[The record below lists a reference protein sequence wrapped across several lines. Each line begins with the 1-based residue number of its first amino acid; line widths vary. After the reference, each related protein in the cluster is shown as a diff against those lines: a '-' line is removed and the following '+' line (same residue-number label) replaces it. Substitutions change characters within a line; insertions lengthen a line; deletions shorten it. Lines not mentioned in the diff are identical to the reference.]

1 MPWWIWL
8 ILSLFMLAMIVAG
21 IAYAALHGFR
31 ALNGIAEI
39 GSRLGKP
46 LSELADVPQGA
57 DAREPLAPPTFTQPL
72 NSAISRYD
80 DAQSTSSGAGTRSAN
95 VTRVRGAVVTLQPL
109 TDCGCKLWR
118 GPRHRLMHA
127 GEYENPT
134 AMAVCDERGFT
145 HGQTSAQTFG
155 GGSTRPIAFPAVCRI
170 PEASGA

>member
-31 ALNGIAEI
+31 ALNGIVQI

-57 DAREPLAPPTFTQPL
+57 DAREPLDPPTFTQPL

-80 DAQSTSSGAGTRSAN
+80 DAQVDVIRRRNAKRERHA
-95 VTRVRGAVVTLQPL
+95 RAWVR
-109 TDCGCKLWR
+109 WSR
-118 GPRHRLMHA
+118 FNR
-127 GEYENPT
+127 
-134 AMAVCDERGFT
+134 
-145 HGQTSAQTFG
+145 
-155 GGSTRPIAFPAVCRI
+155 
-170 PEASGA
+170 

>member
-80 DAQSTSSGAGTRSAN
+80 DAQVDVIRRRNAKRERHARAWARWSRFN
-95 VTRVRGAVVTLQPL
+95 R
-109 TDCGCKLWR
+109 CKLWR

>member
-1 MPWWIWL
+1 MQPEKKSLVPMVNFMNKIPGGIML
-8 ILSLFMLAMIVAG
+8 I
-21 IAYAALHGFR
+21 
-31 ALNGIAEI
+31 
-39 GSRLGKP
+39 P
-46 LSELADVPQGA
+46 LLVGC
-57 DAREPLAPPTFTQPL
+57 TL
-72 NSAISRYD
+72 NSFFPDFLQIGGATTGVLT
-80 DAQSTSSGAGTRSAN
+80 STNAFLGAFFVCVGANLSISGAGKALK
-95 VTRVRGAVVTLQPL
+95 VGAVVTLQPL

>member
-57 DAREPLAPPTFTQPL
+57 DVREPLAPPTFTQPL

-80 DAQSTSSGAGTRSAN
+80 DAQEREARTSRAC
-95 VTRVRGAVVTLQPL
+95 VGAVVTFQPL
-109 TDCGCKLWR
+109 TDCGCKLRR

-155 GGSTRPIAFPAVCRI
+155 GESTRPIAFPAVCRI

>member
-57 DAREPLAPPTFTQPL
+57 DAREPLAPPAFTQPL
-72 NSAISRYD
+72 NSAIS
-80 DAQSTSSGAGTRSAN
+80 
-95 VTRVRGAVVTLQPL
+95 
-109 TDCGCKLWR
+109 
-118 GPRHRLMHA
+118 
-127 GEYENPT
+127 
-134 AMAVCDERGFT
+134 
-145 HGQTSAQTFG
+145 QTGRALG
-155 GGSTRPIAFPAVCRI
+155 RDRA
-170 PEASGA
+170 

>member
-72 NSAISRYD
+72 NSTISRYD
-80 DAQSTSSGAGTRSAN
+80 DAQVDVIRRRNAKRE
-95 VTRVRGAVVTLQPL
+95 
-109 TDCGCKLWR
+109 
-118 GPRHRLMHA
+118 RHARA
-127 GEYENPT
+127 WARWSRFN
-134 AMAVCDERGFT
+134 R
-145 HGQTSAQTFG
+145 
-155 GGSTRPIAFPAVCRI
+155 
-170 PEASGA
+170 